1 MRTSTSSR
9 SRPLAIDYNQRPHAF
24 TAVAAPVADYGEAG
38 MDGVAPV

>member
-1 MRTSTSSR
+1 MSSTPPR

-24 TAVAAPVADYGEAG
+24 TAVAPAADYGEAG